1 LLLLLSLR
9 AEGNAKDKFG
19 GTTGGATG
27 ASSGGDSG
35 ITDAALLG
43 QWKLEK
49 LDVECIFPVTKIQS
63 DQ

>member
-43 QWKLEK
+43 Q
-49 LDVECIFPVTKIQS
+49 
-63 DQ
+63 